1 VSKIE
6 CVDICQAQRLA
17 VALTIGAAF
26 ATMAMPTVIQA
37 AETATLSLIAAP
49 TVSVIT
55 ASVRHV
61 VMTTIVTGSLVPREE
76 VQVGVDLDG
85 YRIIEIR
92 ADEGD
97 MVKAGQMLAH
107 LSTDMLEVQLGQ
119 NAASIAHSEAAIN
132 QARSQIA
139 EAAASETEA
148 VTALDRNGALQ
159 SKGIVSKDTLEQKTS
174 TARQAA
180 AHRQS
185 AEQAL
190 AVAVADKSLVEANR
204 RELELKYTKTTI
216 RAPAD
221 GTILT
226 RSARIGSVVS
236 GSTGPLF
243 TIARAGQIELS
254 AEVPESMIGQ
264 ISVGQNVTV
273 TVQGKSDPTKGVVRL
288 VSPTINQTTRLGTIR
303 VALPVD
309 ANLKSGGFARGEIE
323 IARQE
328 AVAIPLSAIIGSDT
342 HQAAQI
348 VVDGRIRT
356 RELTTGISGNGTTV
370 IASGVAAG
378 ETVVLRAGSF
388 VRDGQLV
395 KPVFRSVPGDSQ

>member
-1 VSKIE
+1 MSETKFLDFCPMRPLTLAMTTV
-6 CVDICQAQRLA
+6 A
-17 VALTIGAAF
+17 VATLTMGVSTQAEEAAS
-26 ATMAMPTVIQA
+26 PLQ
-37 AETATLSLIAAP
+37 SAAP
-49 TVSVIT
+49 AVTVMT
-55 ASVRHV
+55 ANVQPVVR
-61 VMTTIVTGSLVPREE
+61 TTIVAGSLVPREE
-76 VQVGVDLDG
+76 IQVGVDLDG
-85 YRIIEIR
+85 YRITEIE

-97 MVKAGQMLAH
+97 KVRAGQILAG

-119 NAASIAHSEAAIN
+119 NAASIAHGDAAIS

-139 EAAASETEA
+139 EAAASEAEA

-204 RELELKYTKTTI
+204 RELELKYAKTTI

-243 TIARAGQIELS
+243 TIARAGQIELG
-254 AEVPESMIGQ
+254 AEVPEATIGQ

-273 TVQGKSDPTKGVVRL
+273 TIQGKSDPIKGVVRL
-288 VSPTINQTTRLGTIR
+288 VSPMINQTTRLGTIR

-328 AVAIPLSAIIGSDT
+328 AVALPLSAIIRSDT

-356 RELTTGISGNGTTV
+356 RDLATGISGNGMTA

-378 ETVVLRAGSF
+378 ETVVLRAGTF

-395 KPVFRSVPGDSQ
+395 KPVFTSVPGDSQ